1 MSESPAG
8 NQQAGPSVAS
18 SPPCLLEDF
27 SLPRLAYPF
36 FPKEAAA
43 PHNLDPNRRL
53 KWMRYRPWIRF
64 PTIPTQ
70 IVLLSPFSP
79 CLYGASRA
87 RPMATLSG
95 GGRQLLLRRVHV
107 VRNNHDMDMSLCYE
121 GVLVEHECV
130 CELRRVC
137 VRHVGAYHTIVESG
151 CEREFVP
158 PQPLVVWG

>member
-1 MSESPAG
+1 VDLDFHPRAIPARRR
-8 NQQAGPSVAS
+8 A
-18 SPPCLLEDF
+18 
-27 SLPRLAYPF
+27 PRMNPYTF

-79 CLYGASRA
+79 FLYGASRA

-107 VRNNHDMDMSLCYE
+107 VRNNRSRWSFGARTMSGACAGMLCTHLT
-121 GVLVEHECV
+121 GL
-130 CELRRVC
+130 
-137 VRHVGAYHTIVESG
+137 IES
-151 CEREFVP
+151 
-158 PQPLVVWG
+158 

>member
-95 GGRQLLLRRVHV
+95 GGRHLLLRRVPV
-107 VRNNHDMDMSLCYE
+107 PSQCFFLPNDK
-121 GVLVEHECV
+121 
-130 CELRRVC
+130 RV
-137 VRHVGAYHTIVESG
+137 
-151 CEREFVP
+151 
-158 PQPLVVWG
+158 PLVVLFLSLTNGSHLPEEKIGALI